1 MKLRI
6 IFTILIASVLIACSP
21 IPRPT
26 PFLNERRMVELL
38 TEIHVIEAQLQQ
50 MQNQGTNFDAMRI
63 YTTSAYAELFERFGL
78 TQESFEANMFFRTYQ
93 SRDIERI
100 QTRVQENLQRMFDER
115 QEIEMIPQERVLEAD
130 L

>member
-6 IFTILIASVLIACSP
+6 IFTVLIASLLIACSP

-26 PFLNERRMVELL
+26 PFLSERQMVELL
-38 TEIHVIEAQLQQ
+38 TEMHVIEAQLQQ
-50 MQNQGTNFDAMRI
+50 LQNQGESFDVIRT
-63 YTTSAYAELFERFGL
+63 YTTAAYTELFERFGL
-78 TQESFEANMFFRTYQ
+78 TEESFEANLFFRTHQ

-100 QTRVQENLQRMFDER
+100 QTRVHENLQGIIDAREQGER
-115 QEIEMIPQERVLEAD
+115 NLQERVLERE

>member
-6 IFTILIASVLIACSP
+6 IFTILIASLLIACSP

-38 TEIHVIEAQLQQ
+38 TEMHVIEAELQQ
-50 MQNQGTNFDAMRI
+50 MQNQGASFDVMRAT
-63 YTTSAYAELFERFGL
+63 TTSAYAELFERFGL
-78 TQESFEANMFFRTYQ
+78 TEESFEANLFFRTYQ

-100 QTRVQENLQRMFDER
+100 QTRVHENLQRMSEER
-115 QEIEMIPQERVLEAD
+115 QQE
-130 L
+130 

>member
-6 IFTILIASVLIACSP
+6 IFTLLIASFLIACSP

-38 TEIHVIEAQLQQ
+38 TEMHVIEAKLQQ
-50 MQNQGTNFDAMRI
+50 MQNQGASFDVI
-63 YTTSAYAELFERFGL
+63 QTYTISAYAELFERFGL
-78 TQESFEANMFFRTYQ
+78 TRESFEANLFFRTYQ

-100 QTRVQENLQRMFDER
+100 QTRVHENLQRMNSPQQDELAPR
-115 QEIEMIPQERVLEAD
+115 ETSVEISS
-130 L
+130 